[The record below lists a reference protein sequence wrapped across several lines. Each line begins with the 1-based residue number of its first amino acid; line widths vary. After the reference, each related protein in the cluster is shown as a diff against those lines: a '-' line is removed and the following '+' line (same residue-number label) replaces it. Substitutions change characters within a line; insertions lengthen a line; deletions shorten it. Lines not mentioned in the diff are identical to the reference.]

1 MRFRTSTLN
10 SFDDVVGR
18 KGTNGPAVTHKTL
31 GADVEALL
39 RDIGEEPVPV
49 VKRDYDVT
57 QPIHTHVPVREFV
70 REGWCKGD
78 SKLYMHQ
85 WQFPLSD
92 TAAAKLCHRSRP
104 LPIIGDDLTAHW
116 LDRCNGDSPFQYI
129 FFG

>member
-1 MRFRTSTLN
+1 M
-10 SFDDVVGR
+10 
-18 KGTNGPAVTHKTL
+18 
-31 GADVEALL
+31 
-39 RDIGEEPVPV
+39 

-104 LPIIGDDLTAHW
+104 LPIMSTCRI
-116 LDRCNGDSPFQYI
+116 RVESPEDIRNQLI
-129 FFG
+129 QSPRRASAQRKVPWSRRSLLGRPPARPKTPD